1 MAFTGVH
8 VSIQGGLSTAIDRG
22 TALDC
27 SAIQIF
33 THSSRTW
40 AFPPVPDAEVDR
52 FRDVHSRSGIG
63 PVLVHASYLINTAT
77 ADPTLHEKS
86 IEALKQ
92 DWLLSNALGVSG
104 LVLHPGSSAGQTVED
119 AIRRSAELIG
129 EVMVRVPEGQTRLLL
144 ENTAGGGKTLG
155 RSPDELSAIFEAVGN
170 TDRIGLCLDSCHLLA
185 AGYEIRTDEGYERVL
200 DAFLSVVPEG
210 RPGAWHVNDA
220 IFPIGSGRDRHTHI
234 GKGHIGPG
242 FFWRLLHDPRF
253 DACPMILETPK
264 GETDREDR
272 LNLSVVSI
280 LTGQKRFDEKDTALD
295 SALKSLED
303 PSK

>member
-1 MAFTGVH
+1 MAFSGVH

-40 AFPPVPDAEVDR
+40 AFPPVSDAEIDR
-52 FRDVHSRSGIG
+52 FREVHSRSGIG

-77 ADPTLHEKS
+77 ADRALCEKS
-86 IEALKQ
+86 LEALKQ
-92 DWLLSNALGVSG
+92 DWRLSNALGVSG
-104 LVLHPGSSAGQTVED
+104 LVLHPGSSAGQTVAD
-119 AIRRSAELIG
+119 AVRRSSDLIG
-129 EVMVRVPEGQTRLLL
+129 QAMEDVPQGPTRLLL

-155 RSPDELSAIFEAVGN
+155 RSPEELSALFEAVGN

-200 DAFLSVVPEG
+200 DAFLSAVPEG

-220 IFPIGSGRDRHTHI
+220 MYPIGSGRDRHTHI
-234 GKGHIGPG
+234 GKGHIGSG

-272 LNLSVVSI
+272 LNLAIVSR
-280 LTGQKRFDEKDTALD
+280 LAGQKRFDESDPVLVRALESLGD
-295 SALKSLED
+295 LSA
-303 PSK
+303 